1 MHWSFS
7 QYLIQAFPPDRA
19 EATKERWTF
28 GLYEIL
34 DDRNSPVDPRVLHV
48 TYRGV
53 VELNPDEIPDPKDP
67 LFTPKVEELVVRK
80 WKQAVQPS

>member
-19 EATKERWTF
+19 EAKERWTF

-34 DDRNSPVDPRVLHV
+34 DQRNSPIDPRVLHA

-53 VELNPDEIPDPKDP
+53 VELAPEEIPDASDP
-67 LFTPKVEELVVRK
+67 LYTPKLEEAVVRK
-80 WKQAVQPS
+80 WKSALRPN

>member
-7 QYLIQAFPPDRA
+7 QFLLQAFPPDRA

-34 DDRNSPVDPRVLHV
+34 DTRNSPLDPRVLHV

-53 VELNPDEIPDPKDP
+53 VELSPEEIPAADDP
-67 LFTPKVEELVVRK
+67 LYTPKLEEAAVRK
-80 WKQAVQPS
+80 WKQGSLPG